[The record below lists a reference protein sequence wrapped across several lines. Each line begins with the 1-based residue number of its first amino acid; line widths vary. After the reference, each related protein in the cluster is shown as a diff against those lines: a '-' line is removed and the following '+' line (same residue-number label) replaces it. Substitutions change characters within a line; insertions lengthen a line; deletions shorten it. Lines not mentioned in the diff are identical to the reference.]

1 MSTHHQPTGVMIIS
15 ILTSHGTLLIG
26 ASTGDGTH
34 LGIGTAGMI
43 RIGPGTGDGVLLG
56 DHPGVGD
63 IPVGDGALLGVR
75 PGAGDITAGDQAT
88 RSIGQMYPDIVPAI
102 TARHMA
108 TTDRKSVV

>member
-56 DHPGVGD
+56 D
-63 IPVGDGALLGVR
+63 IPVGDVALLGVR
-75 PGAGDITAGDQAT
+75 PGAGDQAT
-88 RSIGQMYPDIVPAI
+88 RSIDQMYPDIVPAI

-108 TTDRKSVV
+108 TTIQA